1 MPGLIEALNSA
12 KLALSTQQIGIQVT
26 GHNIANVNTDGY
38 SRQESEMKTTRPYSA
53 EPGQIGTGVTVSQI
67 SRQFDRF
74 LQKQITDVTSNF
86 SELDARNQALKQV
99 ESTFNESSGNGIN
112 NILSEFWN
120 SWQDVANNPQGAS
133 ERVALRAKAQDLVDT
148 FNRLSS
154 DLTQQRTNADR
165 NVVGAVGEI
174 NLLTSQ
180 IAELNS
186 KIAQVEVGDQNAND
200 YRDQRERLIQ
210 DLSKKIDI
218 NYFEGDNHMVA
229 IFAGQGKSLVEG
241 TLNFNL
247 SGDMNT
253 LGYHDV
259 MWENTAGT
267 KADVGTEIQSGS
279 LKGFL
284 DARDTL
290 IPKYLNDLN
299 ELAASIVIEVN
310 RQHEAG
316 YGLDGTTGNTFF
328 APLTS
333 ISTTTAN
340 TTGLTTFTEVDS
352 GNTGGATINTGTVA
366 DRTLVNGDDYEIRFK
381 SFLVDAG
388 NNTLNVTT
396 TNGTASVT
404 LTASAGQTGASL
416 AADLQTQLNAS
427 GVLTGAGADTMTV
440 SYIPATDTFSISINN
455 GKTVTINT
463 AASTANT
470 LLGFTADPAAAASI
484 TSDSASGNRLYDI
497 VNTTTGTTLSSNAS
511 YTSGS
516 TITFDG
522 VSVIISDGS
531 SAPENGDIFGI
542 KFTRQAAENMSLS
555 SDVQGSVNKIA
566 AAQTSAGVPGD
577 NTNALSIAALQNSLT
592 MEGNQATFDTY
603 YNTVVGSV
611 GVDAQGAQRNTDL
624 QQLLVNQLQGRR
636 DSVSGVSLDEELTN
650 LIKFQHAFQAAAK
663 VVTVIDELLDTVSKL
678 TG

>member
-316 YGLDGTTGNTFF
+316 YSLDGTTGNTFF

-352 GNTGGATINTGTVA
+352 GNVGGATINTGTVA

-404 LTASAGQTGASL
+404 LTASVGQTGAAL
-416 AADLQTQLNAS
+416 AADVQARLNAS

-470 LLGFTADPAAAASI
+470 LLGFTADPAAASSI

-663 VVTVIDELLDTVSKL
+663 VVTVIDELLDTVIKL